1 MSTPPTIIIIKH
13 NNNKVKKDEKEMNKK
28 LFFFFFSI
36 LVRTGSKMEQ
46 YYLHVTKIIRFGISH
61 KGGFLCLV
69 CQMCQ
74 IFVI

>member
-28 LFFFFFSI
+28 IFFFFYYSCSY
-36 LVRTGSKMEQ
+36 RSKMEQ